1 MAQGRAVEEERK
13 RCIGGEAG
21 VTNRDYKGFNILA
34 RPYLLYESGRWAA
47 DLEIRRRDRV
57 QTFGLAGRYA
67 TEQEADARC
76 SGLGRRIIDGEVPG
90 WSVDRLRNAPRSR
103 LTILHSSKGASM
115 RPLIIAGILVAALGA
130 FMLLRG
136 TGFTSRSDMG
146 HMGDTTVM
154 ANDRQAITPWAGGLA
169 LLVGLGLIVAG
180 ARKRA

>member
-1 MAQGRAVEEERK
+1 V
-13 RCIGGEAG
+13 G
-21 VTNRDYKGFNILA
+21 VTNRDYKGFNIVA

-47 DLEIRRRDRV
+47 DLKISRRDRT

-90 WSVDRLRNAPRSR
+90 WSVDRLRTAPRSR
-103 LTILHSSKGASM
+103 LTTLHSKGGSV

-130 FMLLRG
+130 FMLLREAS
-136 TGFTSRSDMG
+136 FTSRRDMG
-146 HMGDTTVM
+146 PMGNTTVM
-154 ANDRQAITPWAGGLA
+154 ANERQSIAPWAGGVA